1 MRISTQNKIALVAVL
16 VVNFAMA
23 SGVVA
28 SLSLEGKAT
37 TNCTAAGNCNHGRHY

>member
-1 MRISTQNKIALVAVL
+1 MLTSTKNKIAVAAL
-16 VVNFAMA
+16 LIVNFAMA

-37 TNCTAAGNCNHGRHY
+37 TNCTAAGNCNHGRPY